1 MERMKLGD
9 LLTAEAKINEE
20 ILIGKELEV
29 LEGETLLVAIQK
41 GEFYVESEDA
51 VCAATRILALYEP
64 PADEEEEELDWDE
77 MDDWDDEEIDFD
89 EEEEFTTNRQAIMN
103 QKEEYEPEL
112 LDVSEIIING
122 RPYAVFEAEE
132 SFMEGQPH
140 DAMQALRRADEAG
153 VISQKW
159 QDKVAD
165 DMIMVEYIVDDALMG
180 VAWTADIL
188 SIDFNFSDENDDNEV
203 LCGKVFTLPCGRFEE
218 PVAFDITGQEGQ
230 AIEARIHGIYMLD
243 VWSDAALLGLDE
255 DELEEICTPDER
267 LLAVEYDADADVLL
281 NFYTKDY
288 LDEEARAGDQL
299 PELVLGMKDHELRLV
314 DVVPADF
321 DEEVELELMSYE
333 VFED

>member
-1 MERMKLGD
+1 MKLGE
-9 LLTAEAKINEE
+9 LITVESKINEE
-20 ILIGKELEV
+20 ILIGKELEI

-41 GEFYVESEDA
+41 GEFYVESEEA

-64 PADEEEEELDWDE
+64 PADEEEELDWDE
-77 MDDWDDEEIDFD
+77 VEDWDDEEIDFE

-122 RPYAVFEAEE
+122 DSYTVYEAEE

-153 VISQKW
+153 LISQKW

-165 DMIMVEYIVDDALMG
+165 DMVVVEYIVEDSLMD

-188 SIDFNFSDENDDNEV
+188 SIDFNFSEENDDNEM
-203 LCGKVFTLPCGRFEE
+203 LCGKVFQLPVGRLEE
-218 PVAFDITGQEGQ
+218 PIAFDITGPSGQ
-230 AIEARIHGIYMLD
+230 AIEVRIYGIYMLD
-243 VWSDAALLGLDE
+243 VWKDAELLGLEE
-255 DELEEICTPDER
+255 DELEEMCAPDER
-267 LLAVEYDADADVLL
+267 LLAVEYDADEDVLM

-288 LDEEARAGDQL
+288 LDEEARVGDEL
-299 PELVLGMKDHELRLV
+299 PELVLGMQDHELRLV

-321 DEEVELELMSYE
+321 DEDVELELMSYE

>member
-1 MERMKLGD
+1 MKLGE
-9 LLTAEAKINEE
+9 LITVESKINEE
-20 ILIGKELEV
+20 ILIGKELEI

-41 GEFYVESEDA
+41 GEFYVESEEA

-64 PADEEEEELDWDE
+64 PADEEEELEWDDVE
-77 MDDWDDEEIDFD
+77 EWDDEEIDFE

-122 RPYAVFEAEE
+122 DSYTVYEAEE

-153 VISQKW
+153 LISQKW

-165 DMIMVEYIVDDALMG
+165 DMVVVEYIVEDSLMD

-188 SIDFNFSDENDDNEV
+188 SIDFNFSEENDDNEM
-203 LCGKVFTLPCGRFEE
+203 LCGKVFQLPVGRLEE
-218 PVAFDITGQEGQ
+218 PVAFDITGPSGQ
-230 AIEARIHGIYMLD
+230 AIEARIYGIYMLD
-243 VWSDAALLGLDE
+243 VWKDAELLGLEE
-255 DELEEICTPDER
+255 DELEEMCAPDER
-267 LLAVEYDADADVLL
+267 LLAVEYDADEDVLM

-288 LDEEARAGDQL
+288 LDEEARVGDEL
-299 PELVLGMKDHELRLV
+299 PELVLGMQDHELRLV

-321 DEEVELELMSYE
+321 DEDVELELMSYE